1 METINN
7 EDAVRRELSAIYSPA
22 AVDHI
27 MRPRNWGAMATADG
41 QARITGPCGDTMAVW
56 LRVRDKTITAAAF
69 ETDGC
74 GATVACGSILTELA
88 TGQTLAG
95 AMSLGPQA
103 ILDALGGLPAANEHC
118 ALLAANTLKAA
129 AKDCLGSQKEPWK
142 RSYRS

>member
-1 METINN
+1 MATVNN
-7 EDAVRRELSAIYSPA
+7 EDAVRRELSAIYSPT

-27 MRPRNWGAMATADG
+27 MQPRNWGEIAVADG

-56 LRVRDKTITAAAF
+56 LRVRDRIITAAAF

-88 TGQTLAG
+88 IGQTLAA
-95 AMSLGPQA
+95 AMSIGQQT
-103 ILDALGGLPAANEHC
+103 ILDALGGLPEANEHC

-129 AKDCLGSQKEPWK
+129 ARDCLSMQKEPWK
-142 RSYRS
+142 RSYRG